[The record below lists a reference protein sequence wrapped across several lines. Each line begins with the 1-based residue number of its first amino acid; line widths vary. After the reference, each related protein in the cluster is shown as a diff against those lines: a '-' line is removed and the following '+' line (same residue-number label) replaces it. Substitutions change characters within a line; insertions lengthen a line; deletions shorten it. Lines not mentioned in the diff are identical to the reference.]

1 MTDSNDPNDPVFA
14 RADAHDIRSTVLLT
28 ADEYTWSMAEAKAR
42 DLSHSAYI
50 RSLIIADRRA
60 VEAGKLSHGERRKN
74 TPDPAQ
80 VLRNLAKMLGDF
92 K

>member
-1 MTDSNDPNDPVFA
+1 MTIDTDDPVFS
-14 RADAHDIRSTVLLT
+14 RADNHDIRSTVMLT

-50 RSLIIADRRA
+50 RSLIIADRRT
-60 VEAGKLSHGERRKN
+60 VESSKLSHGERRKN

-80 VLRNLAKMLGDF
+80 ILRNLAKVLGDYQ
-92 K
+92 